1 MHSTPPCKGRK
12 HWLLSCIAA
21 IALIAL
27 HSALAQAGKK
37 NCDNPVAHLVSV
49 EGVIE
54 SRSSD
59 GGGWYPLALNAPI
72 CTNDIIR
79 TGPNSRGGVLV
90 EGSDT
95 MLRLDQTTTFQI
107 VTQPQEKERT
117 LIELFSGIMHFISR
131 VRHSL
136 EVRTPYVNAAIE
148 GTEFTVMVASDESS
162 VVLVEGT
169 ILASNDAGS
178 LRMEGEQAITAKKG
192 QAPQF
197 NSRIQPEDAVQWT
210 LHYQPILHGL
220 IDPAQVAAQDPIE
233 SIFRA
238 ALAALRRNDT
248 ASAFA
253 SLRHIPPTGR
263 TPRFHNYRAA
273 LFLLVGRVEEA
284 QRELERSLQL
294 RADHN
299 SAALALQAMIAVAQN
314 KKAEALALANRAVAA
329 DQNSAAPLIALSY
342 AQQTR
347 FDLHGALDSINRAVL
362 REPDNPYAH
371 ARQSELRLSYGD
383 LDGADIA
390 AQRAVVLNP
399 EIELTQTV
407 LGFARL
413 TQLDLEQAKAH
424 FTKAIILSSSSPMPH
439 LGMGLLLIRQGN
451 LEAGRRELEIA
462 TALDPRNAMVRSY
475 MGKAYYEEH
484 RDELAVTQYELAKK
498 HDPQDPT
505 PWYYHALLLQYQGRM
520 VEALQ
525 NLQASK
531 AKNNNR
537 AVYRSRLMLDRDEA
551 ARSASLGQVYRDLNF
566 EQLALLEG
574 WRSLQSDPGDHAGHR
589 LLADTY
595 VYRPKHE
602 IARVSELLQAQ
613 LLQPLSAAPIQPML
627 AETTLNAPDGNGP
640 SELGFNEYSSL
651 FYRDGTRLQV
661 SGLVG
666 SDDEARDEIVLSGM
680 QGNIAYSLAQYH
692 YESDG
697 WRYNNDQDHKLYTA
711 FLQANLTGR
720 TRVQFE
726 ARRSR
731 REYGRLE
738 TGFYAAQNNQ
748 LERNSNNQDSLRLG
762 LYHRFNPRS
771 ELIGSVAVAEQEGGS
786 YSYIGGNLAPPLA
799 SLSVGLEGEHDAWS
813 VELRQLLRLDHAR
826 ISLGVGYVETE
837 EDVVVTRTLTTIPLP
852 FVPIIATAQSTI
864 DDTWHQANAYLYSA
878 VDLNPDLT
886 LDLGVSYEALSQD
899 GFKKRRLNPKFGL
912 LWQASPNTTLRIAG
926 FRTLFR
932 KLPMN
937 QTIEPSQVAG
947 FNQFFDGIQG
957 TLTTRYGIAMDH
969 RFSNRLFGGL
979 ELSRRD
985 LDLPVRIIEPTG
997 VQWAQSRRDEEE
1009 GRLYLY
1015 WTPTKRF
1022 SMGAEYIFERSY
1034 RDSSTTS
1041 MEDTTHRFPLSLGY
1055 YHPSGWSGSLRPT
1068 YVHQYGQFDATSEK
1082 DDSDRFWN
1090 VDLSLDYRLPKRRG
1104 RISLEVQ
1111 NMLDEAFNYKE
1122 NDNALLLF
1130 RGARGLTFRVSLG
1143 F

>member
-12 HWLLSCIAA
+12 RWLLSCITAT
-21 IALIAL
+21 ALIVL

-54 SRSSD
+54 SRASD

-107 VTQPQEKERT
+107 ITQPQKKKRT
-117 LIELFSGIMHFISR
+117 LVELFSGIMHFISR

-148 GTEFTVMVASDESS
+148 GTEFTVMVASDETS

-169 ILASNDAGS
+169 ILASNDVGS

-210 LHYQPILHGL
+210 LYYQPILHGL
-220 IDPAQVAAQDPIE
+220 IDPAEVAAQDPIE
-233 SIFRA
+233 SIFHA

-248 ASAFA
+248 VSAFA
-253 SLRHIPPTGR
+253 SLRYIPPTGR

-284 QRELERSLQL
+284 QRELERSLRL
-294 RADHN
+294 RADNN

-314 KKAEALALANRAVAA
+314 KKAEALALAKRAVAA

-342 AQQTR
+342 AQQAR
-347 FDLHGALDSINRAVL
+347 FDLHGALDSINQAVL

-371 ARQSELRLSYGD
+371 ARQSELRLSHGD
-383 LDGADIA
+383 LGGADIA
-390 AQRAVVLNP
+390 AQRAVALDP

-413 TQLDLEQAKAH
+413 AQLDLEQARAN
-424 FTKAIILSSSSPMPH
+424 FTKAITLSSSSPMPH
-439 LGMGLLLIRQGN
+439 LGMGLVLIRQGN
-451 LEAGRRELEIA
+451 LAAGRRELEIA

-484 RDELAVTQYELAKK
+484 RDEVAVTQYELAKRY
-498 HDPQDPT
+498 DPQDPT
-505 PWYYHALLLQYQGRM
+505 PWYYHALLLQYQGQL

-551 ARSASLGQVYRDLNF
+551 ARSASLGQIYRDLNF

-574 WRSLQSDPGDHAGHR
+574 WRSLQSDPSDHAGHR

-595 VYRPKHE
+595 AYRPKHE

-613 LLQPLSAAPIQPML
+613 LLQPLSGAPIQPML
-627 AETTLNAPDGNGP
+627 AETTLNAPDGSGP

-651 FYRDGTRLQV
+651 FYRDGTNLQV

-666 SDDEARDEIVLSGM
+666 SDDEVGDEVILSGM

-697 WRYNNDQDHKLYTA
+697 WRYNNDQDHELYTA
-711 FLQANLTGR
+711 FLQANVTER

-731 REYGRLE
+731 RGYGRLE
-738 TGFYAAQNNQ
+738 TSFYPAQNNQ
-748 LERNSNNQDSLRLG
+748 LERNSSDQDSLRLG
-762 LYHRFNPRS
+762 LYHRFNPHS
-771 ELIGSVAVAEQEGGS
+771 EIIGSVAVVEQEGGS
-786 YSYIGGNLAPPLA
+786 YRYLDRNLNPPVA
-799 SLSVGLEGEHDAWS
+799 SLSTDFDGDHDAWS

-826 ISLGVGYVETE
+826 ISLGAGYVETE
-837 EDVVVTRTLTTIPLP
+837 EDIAATTTLTTI
-852 FVPIIATAQSTI
+852 VPVITTTQSAI
-864 DDTWHQANAYLYSA
+864 DDTWHQANAYLYSTI
-878 VDLNPDLT
+878 DLSSDLT
-886 LDLGVSYEALSQD
+886 LDLGMSYESLSQD
-899 GFKKRRLNPKFGL
+899 SFKKRRLNPKFGL
-912 LWQASPNTTLRIAG
+912 LWQVSPNTSLRVAG

-932 KLPMN
+932 KLPMD

-957 TLTTRYGIAMDH
+957 TLTTRYGVALDH
-969 RFSNRLFGGL
+969 RFSNRLFGGV

-985 LDLPVRIIEPTG
+985 LDVPVRTIQPAAVAEWSQAT
-997 VQWAQSRRDEEE
+997 RDEEE
-1009 GRLYLY
+1009 GRVYIY
-1015 WTPTKRF
+1015 WTPTQRL
-1022 SMGAEYIFERSY
+1022 SLGVEYLFERSY

-1068 YVHQYGQFDATSEK
+1068 YVHQYGQFGSASEK

-1122 NDNALLLF
+1122 TDNALLLF
-1130 RGARGLTFRVSLG
+1130 RGARGLTLRVSLG